1 MNNLLA
7 ALRFLTIVPIKTK
20 TNTAS
25 LSANSLVYF
34 PVAGFAL
41 GIILACIQQLLSYTG
56 LHNLAISAALVVA
69 LIILTGGMHLDGLSD
84 TFDGLASWKGRED
97 ILRIMRDP
105 HAGAIGVLS
114 MISVIFLKIAFIAS
128 LRPLDSALSLILMT
142 TISRWSMVT
151 AISFFPYA
159 REQGKAKIFMDGKN
173 NKFLILSTLL
183 TMIIII
189 LSSPFAGF
197 AAMITS
203 CAAVIVIGKTIS
215 LRIGGITG
223 DVLGAINEINEI
235 IILLTIIL
243 LQK

>member
-1 MNNLLA
+1 MNSLLS
-7 ALRFLTIVPIKTK
+7 ALKFLTIIPVKTK
-20 TNTAS
+20 AGTAPLTADS
-25 LSANSLVYF
+25 LIYF
-34 PVAGFAL
+34 PAAGLVL
-41 GIILACIQQLLSYTG
+41 GIVLACIQQLLSYSG

-97 ILRIMRDP
+97 ILKIMRDP

-114 MISVIFLKIAFIAS
+114 MISAILLKIAFIAS
-128 LRPLDSALSLILMT
+128 LKPAGSALSLILMT
-142 TISRWSMVT
+142 TISRWSMVL

-159 REQGKAKIFMDGKN
+159 REQGKAKVFMDGKK
-173 NKFLILSTLL
+173 NKFLILSTLS
-183 TMIIII
+183 TMIVIT
-189 LSSPFAGF
+189 LSSPLAGF

-203 CAAVIVIGKTIS
+203 CAAAYIIGKMVS